1 MDIKVRKT
9 YLDTNNAS
17 DCCGCGACAEVCP
30 CGAISFA
37 DGKDKAMYPQIDNL
51 KCINCGKCRQ
61 VCAFKDYSAEKD
73 YEDKKAYVAILK
85 NDDDRLKSASGGAF
99 VGIVNAL
106 KKKHSNLF
114 VVGAAWQD
122 NLSVKH
128 EMLGAD
134 DIDKFRKSKYTQ
146 SNTEGIFSQ
155 IKEKLNGDNAVL
167 FSGTPCQVAELNCY
181 LKKEY
186 ENLYTVDL
194 VCHGVPGNNIFKKY
208 ISFVEKKYNKKVKEA
223 SFRNKKKDFYGEVH
237 ADYTKLVL
245 DDGKSIVGNNKTD
258 NYLRGF
264 RSGLYYRE
272 SCYSCPYA
280 NPKRVSDITIGDY
293 WNIQKKYPEIVDYTG
308 VSCLII
314 NSQKGKK
321 VFDELDELEIKETTI
336 DYLLQNNSQLIR
348 PSKVH
353 KNREYFFDEYE
364 TKNFDELIN
373 ESIGKPK
380 KIKNRISK
388 LLPGKLKRRIKQLIC
403 R

>member
-1 MDIKVRKT
+1 MDVEVRKT

-30 CGAISFA
+30 CSAISFVE
-37 DGKDKAMYPQIDNL
+37 GKDKAIYPQIDNI

-61 VCAFKDYSAEKD
+61 VCAFYNYSVEKD
-73 YEDKKAYVAILK
+73 YEDEKAYVALLK
-85 NDDDRLKSASGGAF
+85 NDEDRLRSASGGAF

-106 KKKHSNLF
+106 KKKHPDLF

-122 NLSVKH
+122 DLSVKH
-128 EMLGAD
+128 EILRAD
-134 DIDKFRKSKYTQ
+134 EIERFRKSKYTQ
-146 SNTEGIFSQ
+146 SYTEGIFSK
-155 IKEKLNGDNAVL
+155 IKEKLDGDNTVL
-167 FSGTPCQVAELNCY
+167 FSGTPCQVAELKYY

-194 VCHGVPGNNIFKKY
+194 VCHGVPGNSIFKKY
-208 ISFVEKKYNKKVKEA
+208 ISFVEEKYNKKVKEA
-223 SFRNKKKDFYGEVH
+223 SFRNKKEDFFGEVH
-237 ADYTKLVL
+237 SDYTKLVL
-245 DDGKSIVGNNKTD
+245 DNGKTIFRNNKTD

-272 SCYSCPYA
+272 SCYLCPHA

-314 NSQKGKK
+314 NTQKGKN

-348 PSKVH
+348 SSKVH
-353 KNREYFFDEYE
+353 KNRDYFFEKYE
-364 TKNFDELIN
+364 KKNFNELIN
-373 ESIGKPK
+373 ECIGKPK
-380 KIKNRISK
+380 KMKNRISK
-388 LLPGKLKRRIKQLIC
+388 LLPGKLKRKVKRLIQQ
-403 R
+403 